1 MRLKNLLFS
10 ICAIL
15 LISSCTSYKL
25 VPYFQDLKQDSIVTE
40 QINNYSPLTLQ
51 PGDLLGLHVASLNRE
66 ADAVFNY
73 NLIRP
78 NSLGGNVAGT
88 QEINSSTAQNI
99 IVGYLVD
106 KNGEISLPTLG
117 QLKIGGLSLAQA
129 KTALENKLSEA
140 LKSPTVELRLQNFK
154 VSVIGD
160 VKNPGLFNISNERI
174 NINEVLA
181 LAGDLNTTGIRKSV
195 HLVRE
200 VNGQRLYIPIDMTS
214 KKVFNSEYYY
224 LKNNDVIYV
233 TPNRDRALATDSY
246 FQKISLLFSALTI
259 IVVYLSR

>member
-1 MRLKNLLFS
+1 MRLKNLIFS

-15 LISSCTSYKL
+15 LISSCTSYKY

-51 PGDLLGLHVASLNRE
+51 PGDLLGVHVASLNRE

-78 NSLGGNVAGT
+78 SSVAGNT
-88 QEINSSTAQNI
+88 TGTGEINGSVAQNV
-99 IVGYLVD
+99 IVGYLID
-106 KNGEISLPTLG
+106 NSGNIYLPTLG
-117 QLKIGGLSLAQA
+117 SIKLSGLTLLQA
-129 KTALENKLSEA
+129 KTALEVKLSQA
-140 LKSPTVELRLQNFK
+140 LKSPVVEIRLQNFK
-154 VSVIGD
+154 ISVIGD
-160 VKNPGLFNISNERI
+160 VKNPGLFNIANEKI
-174 NINEVLA
+174 NINEALA
-181 LAGDLNTTGIRKSV
+181 LAGDMNTTGIRKSV

-200 VNGQRLYIPIDMTS
+200 VNGERQYIPIDMTS
-214 KKVFNSEYYY
+214 KNVFTSQYYY

-233 TPNRDRALATDSY
+233 TPNRDRALASDSY
-246 FQKISLLFSALTI
+246 FQKLSLLFSALTI